1 MHEISR
7 RLKISR
13 NCILQTIR
21 KFDQL
26 HIVTTKPGAGRP
38 QKVTRREK
46 RLIKLQQL
54 RDDTFSL
61 PDLVR
66 YARTNLNLSIST
78 STISRILRD
87 YDMISYIAPRKPR
100 ITPTQRRDRL
110 QWCYEY
116 LNWSMEEWSNV
127 IFSDE
132 SNYEILNRKNRVSIR
147 RFRND
152 RTRFQRSQKRV
163 HKGGGIHLYATYTR
177 VSNEHICLTKR
188 CLLEI

>member
-1 MHEISR
+1 MHEISG

-132 SNYEILNRKNRVSIR
+132 SNYEILNRKNRIYFVD
-147 RFRND
+147 FRMIGLVFND
-152 RTRFQRSQKRV
+152 
-163 HKGGGIHLYATYTR
+163 HKSEFTR
-177 VSNEHICLTKR
+177 VVGFIYMLHTLVYLTN
-188 CLLEI
+188 IYA